1 MKKTHLPTEL
11 AEHEAILQRIE
22 EWKERYEDLDR
33 QIRKTKGVFAA
44 TKEEKDKKIRRRHL
58 LSLERDYWRG
68 KYQRFTMTE
77 VPEGFSRRQGTD
89 ISVISRYARLF
100 LKSVFRHVYI
110 VKGIATSDFRKIW
123 GIQEEYTKKERV
135 NHVHHCIDAITI
147 ACIGPDEYAK
157 LAQYYHDEENHEW
170 YGKSKGQF
178 TPPWP
183 TFVEDIR
190 KIQDE
195 LLVAHYSED
204 RMQKR
209 AKRFVRTSKGKVLTA
224 GDAARS
230 SLHNDTYYGAIKVGE
245 DIKYVVRKSLDAIEE
260 KDVKN
265 IVDAEVRHI
274 VEEAIA
280 KCGSLKDAV
289 EQGIWMN
296 EAKRIPIKKVR
307 LFTPSVTRPMN
318 IRQQR
323 DQSRHEYKR
332 QYHVMNDRNY
342 MMAIYVGQNERGK
355 EKRDFELISN
365 LVAADKSKKSGQQ
378 QPIVPIAKNGL
389 PLAYQ
394 LKIGTMVLLYEK
406 NPEEV
411 WMLSKQELQ
420 KRLYKVTGLS
430 SMLISSYNYGTIGLL
445 HHQEARPSSDV
456 KQKNGVFVSG
466 EDFRS
471 GIKLLHTQFKA
482 LIQGFDFEINDLGE
496 ILRLR

>member
-1 MKKTHLPTEL
+1 M
-11 AEHEAILQRIE
+11 
-22 EWKERYEDLDR
+22 
-33 QIRKTKGVFAA
+33 
-44 TKEEKDKKIRRRHL
+44 
-58 LSLERDYWRG
+58 
-68 KYQRFTMTE
+68 
-77 VPEGFSRRQGTD
+77 
-89 ISVISRYARLF
+89 
-100 LKSVFRHVYI
+100 
-110 VKGIATSDFRKIW
+110 
-123 GIQEEYTKKERV
+123 
-135 NHVHHCIDAITI
+135 
-147 ACIGPDEYAK
+147 
-157 LAQYYHDEENHEW
+157 
-170 YGKSKGQF
+170 
-178 TPPWP
+178 
-183 TFVEDIR
+183 
-190 KIQDE
+190 
-195 LLVAHYSED
+195 AHYSED

-209 AKRFVRTSKGKVLTA
+209 AKRYVRTSKGKVLTA

-230 SLHNDTYYGAIKVGE
+230 SLHNDTYYGAIQVGE

-265 IVDAEVRHI
+265 IVDEAVRHKI
-274 VEEAIA
+274 EEAIA
-280 KCGSLKDAV
+280 DCKSLKEAV
-289 EQGIWMN
+289 EKGIWMN

-378 QPIVPIAKNGL
+378 QPLVPIVKNGL

-411 WMLSKQELQ
+411 WTLSNQELQ

-430 SMLISSYNYGTIGLL
+430 SMLISSYNYGTIGLV

-482 LIQGFDFEINDLGE
+482 LVQGFDFDINDLGE
-496 ILRLR
+496 IQRLR